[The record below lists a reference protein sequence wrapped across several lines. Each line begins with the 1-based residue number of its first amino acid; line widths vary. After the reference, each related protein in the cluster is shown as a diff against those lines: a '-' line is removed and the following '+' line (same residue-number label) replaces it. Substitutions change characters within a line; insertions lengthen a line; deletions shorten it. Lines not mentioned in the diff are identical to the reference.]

1 MIDQEGLIN
10 LKLREKIHK
19 DFSEKLDKKYI
30 YHDLD
35 HTKRVIKS
43 AIKIGASYDLSEEQW
58 KVLLTA
64 CLLHDFGFI
73 KSHINHEKTGADIAG
88 SILTEYGYN
97 QDQIK
102 SVKSLILVTEAIAIP
117 NNKLES
123 IIRDSDLEYLG
134 SNDFEKI
141 SEKLKDEWLFCD
153 VVTSE
158 EEFYK
163 LQLDFLINHQFHTE
177 YMRKKGKKLKN
188 KNIRYAHQMVKKSHH

>member
-1 MIDQEGLIN
+1 MIDQEAIIN

-19 DFSEKLDKKYI
+19 DFSEKLDKKYH
-30 YHDLD
+30 YHNLD
-35 HTKRVIKS
+35 HTKRVVKS
-43 AIKIGASYDLSEEQW
+43 AIKIGASYDLSDEQW

-73 KSHINHEKTGADIAG
+73 KSHINHEETGADIAG

-97 QDQIK
+97 HEEII

-141 SEKLKDEWLFCD
+141 SEKLKDEWLVCD
-153 VVTSE
+153 VVSSE

-177 YMRKKGKKLKN
+177 YMRKKGKELKN

>member
-1 MIDQEGLIN
+1 MIDQEGVIN
-10 LKLREKIHK
+10 LKLRERIHK
-19 DFSEKLDKKYI
+19 DFSEKLDQKYL
-30 YHDLD
+30 YHNLE

-43 AIKIGASYDLSEEQW
+43 AIKIGASYDLSDDQW

-73 KSHINHEKTGADIAG
+73 KSHINHEETGAEIAG

-141 SEKLKDEWLFCD
+141 SEKLKDEWIVCD
-153 VVTSE
+153 VVSSE

>member
-30 YHDLD
+30 YHNLD
-35 HTKRVIKS
+35 HTKRVVKS

-58 KVLLTA
+58 KVLITA

-73 KSHINHEKTGADIAG
+73 KSHIKHEETGADIAG

>member
-1 MIDQEGLIN
+1 MINQEAIIN
-10 LKLREKIHK
+10 LKLRERIHK
-19 DFSEKLDKKYI
+19 DFSEKLDQKYL
-30 YHDLD
+30 YHNLE

-43 AIKIGASYDLSEEQW
+43 AIKIGASYDLSDDQW

-73 KSHINHEKTGADIAG
+73 KSHINHEETGADIAE

-141 SEKLKDEWLFCD
+141 SEKLKDEWIVCD
-153 VVTSE
+153 VVSSE

>member
-1 MIDQEGLIN
+1 MINQEAIIN
-10 LKLREKIHK
+10 LKLRERIHK
-19 DFSEKLDKKYI
+19 DFSEKLDQKYL
-30 YHDLD
+30 YHNLE

-43 AIKIGASYDLSEEQW
+43 AIKIGASYDLSDDQW

-73 KSHINHEKTGADIAG
+73 KSHINHEETGADIAE

-97 QDQIK
+97 QEQIK
-102 SVKSLILVTEAIAIP
+102 SVKSLILVTKAIAIP
-117 NNKLES
+117 NNNLES

-134 SNDFEKI
+134 SNNFEII
-141 SEKLKDEWLFCD
+141 SEKLKEEWIACN
-153 VVTSE
+153 VVSSE

-177 YMRKKGKKLKN
+177 YMRKKGKELKN
-188 KNIRYAHQMVKKSHH
+188 KNIRYAHQMVKNSHH

>member
-1 MIDQEGLIN
+1 MINQEAIIN
-10 LKLREKIHK
+10 LKLRERIHK
-19 DFSEKLDKKYI
+19 DFSEKLDQKYL
-30 YHDLD
+30 YHNLE

-141 SEKLKDEWLFCD
+141 SEKLKDEWIVCD
-153 VVTSE
+153 VVSSE

-177 YMRKKGKKLKN
+177 YMKKKGKKLKN

>member
-1 MIDQEGLIN
+1 MINQEAIIN
-10 LKLREKIHK
+10 LKLRERIHK
-19 DFSEKLDKKYI
+19 DFSEKLDQKYL
-30 YHDLD
+30 YHNLE

-43 AIKIGASYDLSEEQW
+43 AIKIGASYDLSDDQW

-73 KSHINHEKTGADIAG
+73 KSHINHEETGAEIAG

-141 SEKLKDEWLFCD
+141 SEKLKDEWLVCD
-153 VVTSE
+153 VVSSE

>member
-1 MIDQEGLIN
+1 MIDLEGLIN

-19 DFSEKLDKKYI
+19 DFSEKLDKKYL
-30 YHDLD
+30 YHNLD
-35 HTKRVIKS
+35 HTKRVVKS
-43 AIKIGASYDLSEEQW
+43 AIKIGASYDLSDDQW

-73 KSHINHEKTGADIAG
+73 KSHINHEETGADIAE

-97 QDQIK
+97 QEQIK
-102 SVKSLILVTEAIAIP
+102 SVKSLILVTKAIAIP
-117 NNKLES
+117 NNNLES

-134 SNDFEKI
+134 SNNFEII
-141 SEKLKDEWLFCD
+141 SEKLKEEWIACN
-153 VVTSE
+153 VVSSE

-177 YMRKKGKKLKN
+177 YMRKKGKELKN

>member
-1 MIDQEGLIN
+1 MIDQETIIN

-19 DFSEKLDKKYI
+19 DFSEKLDKKYL
-30 YHDLD
+30 YHNLD
-35 HTKRVIKS
+35 HTKRVVKS
-43 AIKIGASYDLSEEQW
+43 AIKIGASYDLSDDQW

-73 KSHINHEKTGADIAG
+73 KSHINHEETGADIAE

-97 QDQIK
+97 QEQIK
-102 SVKSLILVTEAIAIP
+102 SVKSLILVTKAIAIP
-117 NNKLES
+117 NNNLES

-134 SNDFEKI
+134 SNNFEII
-141 SEKLKDEWLFCD
+141 SEKLKEEWVACN
-153 VVTSE
+153 VVSSE

-177 YMRKKGKKLKN
+177 YMRKKGKELKN

>member
-30 YHDLD
+30 YHNLD
-35 HTKRVIKS
+35 HTKRVVKS

-58 KVLLTA
+58 KVLITA

-73 KSHINHEKTGADIAG
+73 KSHIKHEETGADIAG

-102 SVKSLILVTEAIAIP
+102 SVKSLILVTESIAIP
-117 NNKLES
+117 NNKL
-123 IIRDSDLEYLG
+123 
-134 SNDFEKI
+134 
-141 SEKLKDEWLFCD
+141 
-153 VVTSE
+153 
-158 EEFYK
+158 
-163 LQLDFLINHQFHTE
+163 
-177 YMRKKGKKLKN
+177 
-188 KNIRYAHQMVKKSHH
+188 

>member
-1 MIDQEGLIN
+1 MINQEAIIN
-10 LKLREKIHK
+10 LKLRERIHK
-19 DFSEKLDKKYI
+19 DFSEKLDQKYL
-30 YHDLD
+30 YHNLE

-43 AIKIGASYDLSEEQW
+43 AIKIGASYDLSDDQW

-73 KSHINHEKTGADIAG
+73 KSHINHEETGADIAE

-97 QDQIK
+97 QEQIK
-102 SVKSLILVTEAIAIP
+102 SVKSLILVTKAIAIP
-117 NNKLES
+117 NNILES

-134 SNDFEKI
+134 SNNFEII
-141 SEKLKDEWLFCD
+141 SEKLKEEWIACN
-153 VVTSE
+153 VVSSE

-177 YMRKKGKKLKN
+177 YMRKKGKELKN

>member
-1 MIDQEGLIN
+1 MINQEAIIN
-10 LKLREKIHK
+10 LKLRERIHK
-19 DFSEKLDKKYI
+19 DFSEKLDKKYH
-30 YHDLD
+30 YHNLE
-35 HTKRVIKS
+35 HTKRVVKS
-43 AIKIGASYDLSEEQW
+43 AIKIGASYDLSDDQW

-73 KSHINHEKTGADIAG
+73 KSHINHEETGAEIAG

-141 SEKLKDEWLFCD
+141 SEKLKDEWLVCD
-153 VVTSE
+153 VVSDE

-188 KNIRYAHQMVKKSHH
+188 KNIRYAHQMVKNSHH

>member
-1 MIDQEGLIN
+1 MIDLEGLIN

-177 YMRKKGKKLKN
+177 YMKKKGKKLKN

>member
-1 MIDQEGLIN
+1 MINQEAIIN
-10 LKLREKIHK
+10 LKLRERIHK
-19 DFSEKLDKKYI
+19 DFSEKLDQKYL
-30 YHDLD
+30 YHNLE

-43 AIKIGASYDLSEEQW
+43 AIKIGASYDLSDDQW

-73 KSHINHEKTGADIAG
+73 KSHINHEETGADIAE

-97 QDQIK
+97 QEQIK
-102 SVKSLILVTEAIAIP
+102 SVKSLILVTKAIAIP
-117 NNKLES
+117 NNNLES

-134 SNDFEKI
+134 SNNFEII
-141 SEKLKDEWLFCD
+141 SEKLKEEWLVCD
-153 VVTSE
+153 VVSSE

-177 YMRKKGKKLKN
+177 YMRKKGKELKN

>member
-1 MIDQEGLIN
+1 M
-10 LKLREKIHK
+10 
-19 DFSEKLDKKYI
+19 
-30 YHDLD
+30 
-35 HTKRVIKS
+35 
-43 AIKIGASYDLSEEQW
+43 
-58 KVLLTA
+58 
-64 CLLHDFGFI
+64 
-73 KSHINHEKTGADIAG
+73 
-88 SILTEYGYN
+88 TEYGYN

-177 YMRKKGKKLKN
+177 YMKKKGKKLKN

>member
-1 MIDQEGLIN
+1 MINQEGLIN

-141 SEKLKDEWLFCD
+141 SEKLKDEWLICD